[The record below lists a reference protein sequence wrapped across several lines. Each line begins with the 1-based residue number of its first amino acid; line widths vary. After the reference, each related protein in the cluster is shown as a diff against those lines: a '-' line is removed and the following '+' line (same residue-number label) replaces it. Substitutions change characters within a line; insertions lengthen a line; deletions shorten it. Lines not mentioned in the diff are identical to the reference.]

1 MNVNVINE
9 GALIMLAILDYG
21 MGNCGSIKNMLRYL
35 GTEAEIVNHPDRL
48 EGAKGIILPGVGSYD
63 HGVKYLE
70 QFKDVL
76 EVKVLDEGVP
86 FLGICLGMQL
96 LLEHS
101 EEGHLA
107 GLGWIKGAARRFDF
121 SAMHCDEQRLVVPH
135 MGWNEVRP
143 VNQSKLMSQE
153 APDSADRFYFVHSF
167 HADNVPSEN
176 QMAVCHYGYDFTCAI
191 NDKNIYGV
199 QFHPE
204 KSHKFGKHLFK
215 NFIEL
220 TQC

>member
-1 MNVNVINE
+1 MIK
-9 GALIMLAILDYG
+9 IIDYG

-35 GTEAEIVNHPDRL
+35 GADSEIVEHPNTLDD
-48 EGAKGIILPGVGSYD
+48 ATAIILPGVGSFD
-63 HGVKYLE
+63 HGIKHLE
-70 QFKDVL
+70 IFKDTL
-76 EVKVLDEGVP
+76 EEKVLHDGVP

-96 LLEHS
+96 LLESS
-101 EEGHLA
+101 EEGKLA
-107 GLGWIKGAARRFDF
+107 GLGWVKGAARRFDF
-121 SAMHCDEQRLVVPH
+121 SALHCDEQRLVVPH
-135 MGWNEVRP
+135 MGWNEVIP
-143 VNQSKLMSQE
+143 VNQSKLMSQV
-153 APDSADRFYFVHSF
+153 APNSADRFYFVHSF
-167 HADNVPSEN
+167 HADNVPAEN

-191 NDKNIYGV
+191 HDKNIYGV